1 MVIYLLCK
9 EADIGS
15 SPIISKRLDLDL
27 DLDLDY
33 YNIILI
39 VALIAYMVEHRIEAS
54 NGLVRFQFEAIIKIR
69 IRITLQIHHLGSW

>member
-15 SPIISKRLDLDL
+15 SPIISKRLDL

>member
-15 SPIISKRLDLDL
+15 SPIISKILDLDL
-27 DLDLDY
+27 DLYLD
-33 YNIILI
+33 NIILI

-54 NGLVRFQFEAIIKIR
+54 NGLVRFQFEAIIKIIIR

>member
-15 SPIISKRLDLDL
+15 SPIISKILDLDL
-27 DLDLDY
+27 YLD
-33 YNIILI
+33 NIILI